1 MSVLVDTNI
10 LLRSI
15 EPLHSHHRLAVA
27 AVSRFLAD
35 GTPVYFSLQNIAEL
49 WNVATR
55 PVDKNG
61 LGFSIPSTLAE
72 VEKIESL
79 LTLLPDTP
87 AIYAEWKRIVVEHA
101 VSGVKVHDARLI
113 ATMKTHGVLSL
124 LTFDV
129 DDFTRYAGIAV
140 IHSKSVAV

>member
-27 AVSRFLAD
+27 AVSRLLAD

-55 PVDKNG
+55 PVEKNG

-72 VEKIESL
+72 VQKIESL
-79 LTLLPDTP
+79 LTLLP
-87 AIYAEWKRIVVEHA
+87 EHA
-101 VSGVKVHDARLI
+101 G
-113 ATMKTHGVLSL
+113 SL
-124 LTFDV
+124 RRVETDRRR
-129 DDFTRYAGIAV
+129 TRCFGGD
-140 IHSKSVAV
+140 SP